1 MILKMNLKSSLKEK
15 NKVLGC
21 WNIIPSPSVSEI
33 IGLAGFDFQIIDMEH
48 GGITFETAENMIRSI
63 EISNSSSLLR
73 VPTNDASFIQR
84 ALETGVHGIVVPNI
98 SSAQEAEQ
106 AVKACKYFPDGTRG
120 FSPFTRSGRYVSD
133 NATELAKV
141 KNEETVVVLLV
152 EGTKGLNNLPDILKV
167 PNIDVIYLGLYDI
180 SQSLGHP
187 GNLDHPKVIEY
198 IEHYVKLISGAGLT
212 PGTIAINDSKLEW
225 LISLGFDFIAYQA
238 DCSILSNA
246 TNRIAQ
252 QFKTLSSTQT

>member
-1 MILKMNLKSSLKEK
+1 MALE
-15 NKVLGC
+15 G
-21 WNIIPSPSVSEI
+21 
-33 IGLAGFDFQIIDMEH
+33 
-48 GGITFETAENMIRSI
+48 
-63 EISNSSSLLR
+63 SLL
-73 VPTNDASFIQR
+73 
-84 ALETGVHGIVVPNI
+84 
-98 SSAQEAEQ
+98 
-106 AVKACKYFPDGTRG
+106 
-120 FSPFTRSGRYVSD
+120 FTRSGRYVSD
-133 NATELAKV
+133 NATELAQV

-198 IEHYVKLISGAGLT
+198 IKHCVKLILGAGLT

-246 TNRIAQ
+246 TTRIAQ
-252 QFKTLSSTQT
+252 KFKTLSSTQT